1 VCRGCGETFYAPPG
15 HDPLRKHVDYC
26 PGLADEDVDDLDDD
40 EGDEVELP
48 AGHVV
53 AAGPGI
59 LPKPIPAAG
68 ALVLSGAT
76 DPAPDGA
83 VRFAL
88 SRLTDD
94 ALAELHERAERLV
107 SVAYAELIRRQ
118 AATVAADRRQ
128 P

>member
-1 VCRGCGETFYAPPG
+1 MSGWDDDDRGAVPWSDE
-15 HDPLRKHVDYC
+15 DERDLRA
-26 PGLADEDVDDLDDD
+26 LEADELD

-68 ALVLSGAT
+68 ALVLAGAT

-88 SRLTDD
+88 SRLTDAD
-94 ALAELHERAERLV
+94 LSALHERAERLTTW
-107 SVAYAELIRRQ
+107 AYAEMIRRQ
-118 AATVAADRRQ
+118 AAAVAAARRPEQ
-128 P
+128 GPPAT